1 LALLTFYS
9 FSQNLQLDWSQFVL
23 AASDFN
29 FGAVGDW
36 GCTSNTDAT
45 LANMNG
51 KGPERV
57 FGLGDYS
64 YASTGSCFFT
74 KIDGSG
80 LTGKTK
86 IAIGNHEDDDSEGFS
101 GYMSHFSQSQ
111 TYFSYN
117 HGDVHIL
124 VVDTDRN
131 SYASGSAQRSF
142 VQNDL
147 QSASTNPNIKWIIV
161 YLHKPMYTSP
171 NSCGSSSCSNT
182 GSENTNIRNGFGPIF
197 AQYGVDLV
205 LQGHVH
211 NYQRT
216 YKLTYNP
223 GNPASPTITDNNPNT
238 YTEGN
243 GAIYAIVGTGGVNFH
258 ALSGKAAFTSSQQ
271 DDFFGQLDIASTNNG
286 NTLQGKFHRNGNNDV
301 LDSFSIAKAGNLPPI
316 ANAGFDKI
324 VEEGAMNVTL
334 DGSGSSDSDGMI
346 TSYLWTQTEGPSVVL
361 NSTNTAAV
369 SFDAPIVS
377 NDILLKFN
385 LTVTDNGGASNSDTV
400 AVTISDAN
408 QPPLANAGSDQS
420 VNESTIV
427 TLDGRA
433 SNDPDGDLPLSYL
446 WKQTSGAHNVT
457 LFAANT
463 VNASFTAPNVSS
475 SGDILS
481 FSLNVTDAKGLAS
494 LSLDSIN
501 VTVNNNP
508 QLNSPPQAM
517 DQNLS
522 TNKNA
527 AIDIILNATD
537 PNDDPLTYTVVTP
550 PINGTISGTSPNLTY
565 NPNLDYVGSDSFTFK
580 ANDGTTDSNTAT
592 VRITVQGPANNIPVA
607 NNQAITVNKNTQQTI
622 TLTGT
627 DADGDTLSFHAVTQ
641 PGFGNLGTITTTG
654 PNSANVTYTPN
665 SEYVGEDSF
674 EFSVND
680 GIIDSGNVGV
690 VSISILE
697 PRSTTLALNTVSNVP
712 WSKTVTVT
720 GKLTDN
726 AGGNVGIQ
734 GKTISFG
741 GTGAMNLQ
749 SVVTASDG
757 TFSATGAAPQTVGTG
772 WTVEAH
778 FAGDGSY
785 NPSMATA
792 TYNTLKHDASLSISI
807 NPNKLKAGATYS
819 VTGKLTDITN
829 IPSSALSGNIISFTA
844 TSPIIIS
851 DKITDDTGQYGAT
864 GLNAPN
870 TRASYTIQSHFA
882 GDSLYGS
889 IDSPTAILQVIGKGT
904 STSAAIS
911 PQNTTGPSSTSSSEK
926 LSNDTS
932 LPGENVVVQNIAPVA
947 NAGADQTVS
956 ANTEVTL
963 DGSKSSDEDGKLV
976 SYKWEQTDGPK
987 VDIKDSDKAKTSFNA
1002 PSLSEDSKLVFKLT
1016 VIDDQ
1021 DASDSDDVA
1030 IEVTSGTES
1039 ESNEDESNTES
1050 ESNEDESNT
1059 ESESN
1064 EDESNTESES
1074 N

>member
-1 LALLTFYS
+1 LLTFYS
-9 FSQNLQLDWSQFVL
+9 FSQNLQLNWSQFVS
-23 AASDFN
+23 AAVSDFN
-29 FGAVGDW
+29 FGAAGDW

-45 LANMNG
+45 LTNMNG

-124 VVDTDRN
+124 VIDTDRN

-171 NSCGSSSCSNT
+171 NTCGSSSCSNT
-182 GSENTNIRNGFGPIF
+182 GSENTNIRNGFGPMF

-238 YTEGN
+238 YTEGG

-271 DDFFGQLDIASTNNG
+271 DDFFGQLDIQNTNNG
-286 NTLQGKFHRNGNNDV
+286 NTLQGKFYRNGNNDV
-301 LDSFSIAKAGNLPPI
+301 LDSFSITKAGNLPPV
-316 ANAGFDKI
+316 ANAGSDKI
-324 VEEGAMNVTL
+324 VEEGTMDVAL
-334 DGSGSSDSDGMI
+334 DGSGSSDSDGTI

-361 NSTNTAAV
+361 SSTNTAAV

-377 NDILLKFN
+377 NDTLLKFN
-385 LTVTDNGGASNSDTV
+385 LTVTDNGGATNSDTV
-400 AVTISDAN
+400 AVTIKDAN
-408 QPPLANAGSDQS
+408 QPPIANAGSDQS

-427 TLDGRA
+427 TLDGSA

-446 WKQTSGAHNVT
+446 WKQTAGAHNVT
-457 LFAANT
+457 LIGANT
-463 VNASFTAPNVSS
+463 DNATFTAPNVSS

-481 FSLNVTDAKGLAS
+481 FSLNVTDVKGLGS
-494 LSLDSIN
+494 SSLDSVSI
-501 VTVNNNP
+501 TVNDNP
-508 QLNSPPQAM
+508 QLNSPPQTL
-517 DQNLS
+517 DQTVS

-527 AIDIILNATD
+527 
-537 PNDDPLTYTVVTP
+537 
-550 PINGTISGTSPNLTY
+550 
-565 NPNLDYVGSDSFTFK
+565 
-580 ANDGTTDSNTAT
+580 
-592 VRITVQGPANNIPVA
+592 VA
-607 NNQAITVNKNTQQTI
+607 NIA
-622 TLTGT
+622 LSGT
-627 DADGDTLSFHAVTQ
+627 DADGDSLSFHTVTQ
-641 PGFGNLGTITTTG
+641 PGFGSLGPITTTG

-665 SEYVGEDSF
+665 SDYVGQDSF
-674 EFSVND
+674 QFKVND
-680 GIIDSGNVGV
+680 GVVDSSNVGV
-690 VSISILE
+690 VSISVLE
-697 PRSTTLALNTVSNVP
+697 PRSTTLTLNPISNVP

-726 AGGNVGIQ
+726 VGGNAGIG
-734 GKTISFG
+734 GKTISFD
-741 GTGAMNLQ
+741 GTGAPNLQ
-749 SVVTASDG
+749 STVTGSDG
-757 TFSATGAAPQTVGTG
+757 SFSTTGAAPQTVATG
-772 WTVEAH
+772 WTVQAH
-778 FAGDGSY
+778 FAGDASY

-792 TYNTLKHDASLSISI
+792 TYNTLKHDTSLSISL
-807 NPNKLKAGATYS
+807 NPSRLKGGATYS

-829 IPSSALSGNIISFTA
+829 VPSSALSGKIISFTA
-844 TSPIIIS
+844 TPPIVIS
-851 DKITDDTGQYGAT
+851 NKITDAVGQYSAT

-870 TRASYTIQSHFA
+870 TKASYNIQSHFS
-882 GDSLYGS
+882 GDSLYGAK
-889 IDSPTAILQVIGKGT
+889 DSPTAVLQVIGKGT
-904 STSAAIS
+904 STSTATTL
-911 PQNTTGPSSTSSSEK
+911 QNMTGPSSTTRSEK
-926 LSNDTS
+926 LTNETS
-932 LPGENVVVQNIAPVA
+932 LPRENVLVQNNAPIA
-947 NAGADQTVS
+947 NGGDDQTASANTEVTLDGTKSSDEDRKLVSYKWEQTDGPKVDIMNSGEAKASFNAPSLSEDSKLVFKLTVIDDQDASNSDDVTIEVKKIENIPPKAEAGRNQKAS

-987 VDIKDSDKAKTSFNA
+987 VDIMNSDEAKASFNA

-1021 DASDSDDVA
+1021 DASNSDDVS
-1030 IEVTSGTES
+1030 INVKGNTES
-1039 ESNEDESNTES
+1039 QPSEDKSNTESQPSEDKSNTES
-1050 ESNEDESNT
+1050 ESN
-1059 ESESN
+1059 
-1064 EDESNTESES
+1064 
-1074 N
+1074 

>member
-1 LALLTFYS
+1 
-9 FSQNLQLDWSQFVL
+9 LQLNWSQFVS
-23 AASDFN
+23 AAVSDFN
-29 FGAVGDW
+29 FGAAGDW

-101 GYMSHFSQSQ
+101 GYLSHFSQSQ

-117 HGDVHIL
+117 HDDVHIL
-124 VVDTDRN
+124 VIDTDRN
-131 SYASGSAQRSF
+131 SYASGSAQRTF

-161 YLHKPMYTSP
+161 YFHKPMYTSP
-171 NSCGSSSCSNT
+171 NTCGSSSCSNT
-182 GSENTNIRNGFGPIF
+182 GSENTNIRNGFGPMF

-271 DDFFGQLDIASTNNG
+271 DDFFGQLDIQSTNNG
-286 NTLQGKFHRNGNNDV
+286 NTLQGKFYRNGNNDV
-301 LDSFSIAKAGNLPPI
+301 LDSFSIAKAGNLPPV
-316 ANAGFDKI
+316 ANAGSDKI
-324 VEEGAMNVTL
+324 VEEGTMDVAL
-334 DGSGSSDSDGMI
+334 DGSGSSDSDGTI

-361 NSTNTAAV
+361 NSTNTAEA

-377 NDILLKFN
+377 NDTLLKFN
-385 LTVTDNGGASNSDTV
+385 LTVTDNGGATNSDTV
-400 AVTISDAN
+400 VVTIKDAN
-408 QPPLANAGSDQS
+408 QPPVANAGSDQS

-427 TLDGRA
+427 TLDGSA

-446 WKQTSGAHNVT
+446 WKQTAGAHNVT
-457 LFAANT
+457 LIGANT
-463 VNASFTAPNVSS
+463 ANASFTAPNVSS
-475 SGDILS
+475 SGDVLS
-481 FSLNVTDAKGLAS
+481 FSLNVTDVKGLGS
-494 LSLDSIN
+494 SSLDSVSI
-501 VTVNNNP
+501 TVNDNP
-508 QLNSPPQAM
+508 QLNSPPQTL
-517 DQNLS
+517 DQTVS

-527 AIDIILNATD
+527 A
-537 PNDDPLTYTVVTP
+537 
-550 PINGTISGTSPNLTY
+550 
-565 NPNLDYVGSDSFTFK
+565 
-580 ANDGTTDSNTAT
+580 ANIALS
-592 VRITVQGPANNIPVA
+592 
-607 NNQAITVNKNTQQTI
+607 
-622 TLTGT
+622 GT
-627 DADGDTLSFHAVTQ
+627 DADGDSLSFHTVTQ
-641 PGFGNLGTITTTG
+641 PGFGGLGPITTTG

-665 SEYVGEDSF
+665 SDYVGQDSF
-674 EFSVND
+674 QFKVND
-680 GIIDSGNVGV
+680 GVVDSSNVGV
-690 VSISILE
+690 ISISILE
-697 PRSTTLALNTVSNVP
+697 PRSTILTLGPVSNVP

-726 AGGNVGIQ
+726 VGGNVGIG
-734 GKTISFG
+734 GKTISFD
-741 GTGAMNLQ
+741 GTGSVNLQ
-749 SVVTASDG
+749 STVTASDG
-757 TFSATGAAPQTVGTG
+757 SFSSTGTAPQTVSTG
-772 WTVEAH
+772 WTVQAQ

-785 NPSMATA
+785 DPSMATA
-792 TYNTLKHDASLSISI
+792 TYNTLKHDTSLSISI
-807 NPNKLKAGATYS
+807 SPSRLKGGATYS

-829 IPSSALSGNIISFTA
+829 VPSSALSGKIISFTA
-844 TSPIIIS
+844 TPPIIIS
-851 DKITDDTGQYGAT
+851 DKITDAIGQYSAT

-870 TRASYTIQSHFA
+870 TKASYNIQSHFA
-882 GDSLYGS
+882 GDSLYGLK
-889 IDSPTAILQVIGKGT
+889 DSPTALLQVIGKGT
-904 STSAAIS
+904 SASTAIA
-911 PQNTTGPSSTSSSEK
+911 PQNMTGPSSTTSSEK
-926 LSNDTS
+926 LTNGTS
-932 LPGENVVVQNIAPVA
+932 LPNENVLVQNNAPVA
-947 NAGADQTVS
+947 NGGDDQTVS

-987 VDIKDSDKAKTSFNA
+987 VDIKDSGEAKASFNA

-1016 VIDDQ
+1016 IIDEQ
-1021 DASDSDDVA
+1021 DASNSDDVT
-1030 IEVTSGTES
+1030 IEVKKIENIPPKAEAGRNQKASANTEVTLDGSKSSDEDGKLASYKWEQTDGPKVDIKDSGEAKASFNAPSLS
-1039 ESNEDESNTES
+1039 EDSKLVFKLTIIDEQDASNSDDVTIEVKSNTES
-1050 ESNEDESNT
+1050 KSKSNEVQSNT
-1059 ESESN
+1059 ESDSN
-1064 EDESNTESES
+1064 
-1074 N
+1074 